1 MREAIGGSQLL
12 LIVVTIFIVTMMLLA
27 GSIGYTKAFKAR
39 NAILNIVQSHGAYG
53 EDAVTLMAKNN
64 GVAEEEIVNLLNNM
78 GYNVTIGSSNGCKRL
93 DELKNNSSLS
103 EVSCWK
109 SSQYNF
115 SVYSMLDEANG
126 TWRYGVETYMY
137 FELPLFGKTDL
148 FSFPLYA
155 DSYSYFKSEGG
166 GTNNNS
172 DSNIDNDKFKNCN
185 GATCSL

>member
-53 EDAVTLMAKNN
+53 EDAVTLMAKDN
-64 GVAEEEIVNLLNNM
+64 GAAEEEIASLLNNM
-78 GYNVTIGSSNGCKRL
+78 GYNVTIGSSNGCKKL

-103 EVSCWK
+103 NVSCWK
-109 SSQYNF
+109 GNQYNF
-115 SVYSMLDEANG
+115 SVYSMLEQENS

-155 DSYSYFKSEGG
+155 DSYTFFKVE
-166 GTNNNS
+166 
-172 DSNIDNDKFKNCN
+172 
-185 GATCSL
+185 

>member
-12 LIVVTIFIVTMMLLA
+12 LIIVTIFIVTMMLLA

-53 EDAVTLMAKNN
+53 EDAVTIMAKNDRE
-64 GVAEEEIVNLLNNM
+64 AEIEIANLLNDM
-78 GYNVTIGSSNGCKRL
+78 GYNVTIGSSNGCKKL
-93 DELKNNSSLS
+93 DELRNNPSLTN
-103 EVSCWK
+103 VDCWK

-115 SVYSMLDEANG
+115 SVYSMLDDTNG

-148 FSFPLYA
+148 FSFPLYT

-166 GTNNNS
+166 GTIE
-172 DSNIDNDKFKNCN
+172 DPDDDGTIDCDKDIC
-185 GATCSL
+185 AVH